1 MVQTEHTC
9 HFSHITII
17 IIYHYTVYHH
27 VVLFHLVYVL
37 TGEILLQEYTER

>member
-9 HFSHITII
+9 HFLHITII
-17 IIYHYTVYHH
+17 IIYHYTVYCHG
-27 VVLFHLVYVL
+27 VLFHPVYAL